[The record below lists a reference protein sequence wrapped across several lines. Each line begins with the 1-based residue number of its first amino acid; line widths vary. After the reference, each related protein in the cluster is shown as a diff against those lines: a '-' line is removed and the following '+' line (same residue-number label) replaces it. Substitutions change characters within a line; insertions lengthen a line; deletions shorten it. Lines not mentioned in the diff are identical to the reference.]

1 MIRKTVRFYKT
12 TAYSKTT
19 EGIQEHDVLIPV
31 LSGKLK
37 KEKIE
42 EVLGLQIIGFEE
54 PMIVKETLELDI
66 ATFLKYATPVTEIE
80 K

>member
-80 K
+80 I

>member
-12 TAYSKTT
+12 TAYSKTV
-19 EGIQEHDVLIPV
+19 EGFREHDVLIPV
-31 LSGKLK
+31 VSGKLN

-42 EVLGLQIIGFEE
+42 EILGVQIIGFEE
-54 PMIVKETLELDI
+54 PMIIKETLELDI

-80 K
+80 N

>member
-12 TAYSKTT
+12 TAYAKTT
-19 EGIQEHDVLIPV
+19 EGILGHDVLIPV
-31 LSGKLK
+31 VSGKLT

-42 EVLGLQIIGFEE
+42 EILGVQIIGFDE

-80 K
+80 N

>member
-12 TAYSKTT
+12 TVYSKTT
-19 EGIQEHDVLIPV
+19 EGIQEHDLLIPV
-31 LSGKLK
+31 LSGKLN

-42 EVLGLQIIGFEE
+42 EILGVQIIGFDE
-54 PMIVKETLELDI
+54 PMIVKETMELDI

-80 K
+80 N

>member
-31 LSGKLK
+31 VSGKLN

-42 EVLGLQIIGFEE
+42 EIFGVQIIGFDE
-54 PMIVKETLELDI
+54 PMIVKETLGLDI
-66 ATFLKYATPVTEIE
+66 ATFLKYATPVTESE
-80 K
+80 N

>member
-19 EGIQEHDVLIPV
+19 EGIQEHDLLIPV
-31 LSGKLK
+31 LSGKLN

-42 EVLGLQIIGFEE
+42 ENLGVPIIGFDA
-54 PMIVKETLELDI
+54 PMIVKETLGLDI
-66 ATFLKYATPVTEIE
+66 ATFLKYATPVTEN
-80 K
+80 

>member
-1 MIRKTVRFYKT
+1 MIRKAVRFYKT

-19 EGIQEHDVLIPV
+19 EGIQKHDILLPV

-42 EVLGLQIIGFEE
+42 EMLGLQIIGFDE

-66 ATFLKYATPVTEIE
+66 TTFLKYATPVTEIE

>member
-19 EGIQEHDVLIPV
+19 EGIQKHDVLIPV

-42 EVLGLQIIGFEE
+42 EILGVQIIGFDDPE
-54 PMIVKETLELDI
+54 IVKETLELGI

>member
-19 EGIQEHDVLIPV
+19 EGIQEHKLLIPV
-31 LSGKLK
+31 LSGKLN

-42 EVLGLQIIGFEE
+42 EILGVQIIGFDE
-54 PMIVKETLELDI
+54 PKIVKETLELDI

>member
-1 MIRKTVRFYKT
+1 MIKKTVRFYKT

-19 EGIQEHDVLIPV
+19 EGNQEHDVLIPV
-31 LSGKLK
+31 LSGKLN

-42 EVLGLQIIGFEE
+42 EILGSPMIGFDV
-54 PMIVKETLELDI
+54 PRIVKETLELDI
-66 ATFLKYATPVTEIE
+66 ETFLKYATPVTEIE

>member
-19 EGIQEHDVLIPV
+19 EGIQEHDLLIPV
-31 LSGKLK
+31 LSGKLN

-42 EVLGLQIIGFEE
+42 EILGVQIIGFDE
-54 PMIVKETLELDI
+54 PMIVKETMELDI

-80 K
+80 N

>member
-12 TAYSKTT
+12 KAYSKTT
-19 EGIQEHDVLIPV
+19 EGIQEHDLFIPV
-31 LSGKLK
+31 VSGKLN

-42 EVLGLQIIGFEE
+42 EILGVQIIGFDE

-66 ATFLKYATPVTEIE
+66 ATFLKYAKPVTEIE
-80 K
+80 N